1 MLERT
6 FTKQT
11 RVPLPSQAWFRRVA
25 ETTLR
30 QLKLNHNRFSLALVF
45 TAPAGIK
52 RLNQQ
57 YRGHNKV
64 TNVLAFPLQKKKV
77 YGAMKRGAIID
88 LGDIFICPAVAKKQT
103 ALLGEKLTEQMAWL
117 LVHGLLHL
125 LGYDHVG
132 SATAEEKFL
141 RLQVR
146 LLQSLSL

>member
-1 MLERT
+1 MLELT

-11 RVPLPSQAWFRRVA
+11 STRLPGRAWFQRVT

-30 QLKLNHNRFSLALVF
+30 QLKLQRGRFSLTLVF
-45 TAPAGIK
+45 TTLATIK

-57 YRGHNKV
+57 YRGYNKA
-64 TNVLAFPLQKKKV
+64 TNVLAFPLQEKKI
-77 YGAMKRGAIID
+77 YGVVKRGAIID

-132 SATAEEKFL
+132 SATAEKKFL
-141 RLQVR
+141 RLQAK
-146 LLQSLSL
+146 LLKAIG

>member
-1 MLERT
+1 
-6 FTKQT
+6 
-11 RVPLPSQAWFRRVA
+11 
-25 ETTLR
+25 
-30 QLKLNHNRFSLALVF
+30 
-45 TAPAGIK
+45 
-52 RLNQQ
+52 
-57 YRGHNKV
+57 
-64 TNVLAFPLQKKKV
+64 
-77 YGAMKRGAIID
+77 MKRGAIID